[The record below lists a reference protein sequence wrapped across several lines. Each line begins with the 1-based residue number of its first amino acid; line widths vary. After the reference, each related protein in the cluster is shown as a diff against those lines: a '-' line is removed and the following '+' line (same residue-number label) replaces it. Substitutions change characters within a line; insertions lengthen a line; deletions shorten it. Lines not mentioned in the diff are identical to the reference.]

1 MASKS
6 GNFKLFGRSD
16 SEIRIVWLYKI
27 LTKHNTNVTEH
38 EMLRNF
44 EERLHQKRGVT
55 EASGKK
61 STSRASLRE
70 LKTVSPFAI
79 L

>member
-1 MASKS
+1 MLQ
-6 GNFKLFGRSD
+6 NM
-16 SEIRIVWLYKI
+16 KI
-27 LTKHNTNVTEH
+27 
-38 EMLRNF
+38 LRNF

-70 LKTVSPFAI
+70 LKIRDI
-79 L
+79 LCQGHVRVMSGLCQGYV